1 MKGRASMGFLSESD
15 RRELQERF
23 QELPNP
29 VNIIFFTQELECP
42 YCRQTGLLLQEVAD
56 LSEKVHLEV
65 YNFQLDREKAA
76 EYAIDKVPATVVAA
90 EKDYGIRFY
99 GVPAGYE
106 FLSFIEAIL
115 HVSRG
120 ESGLAPRT
128 VEALRGIASP
138 VHLQVFATPT

>member
-1 MKGRASMGFLSESD
+1 MGFLSESD
-15 RRELQERF
+15 RKELQERF
-23 QELPNP
+23 QELPP
-29 VNIIFFTQELECP
+29 VKLVFFTQEIECA
-42 YCRQTGLLLQEVAD
+42 YCRQTGLLLREVAD
-56 LSEKVHLEV
+56 LSEKITLEV
-65 YNFQLDREKAA
+65 YNFQLDRDKAA
-76 EYAIDKVPATVVAA
+76 EYGIDKVPATVVAA

-106 FLSFIEAIL
+106 FLSFIEAVL

-128 VEALRGIASP
+128 VEALRAITSP